1 MVKND
6 EKWEKNLSF
15 FGRSVVACSVLG
27 RIFFFFKYDN
37 KKECKFKM
45 TIKSVSLCIGK
56 YMDGLVFN
64 VVTMH

>member
-1 MVKND
+1 MKN
-6 EKWEKNLSF
+6 EKETYLFLVDLLLLVQCLEDF
-15 FGRSVVACSVLG
+15 FFS
-27 RIFFFFKYDN
+27 FFKYDN

-64 VVTMH
+64 VVTMN